1 MVTRSCLF
9 MFDFIG
15 CCNLVLEAQA
25 QEGLEEDFEVLI
37 IMSVLQKPIE
47 GLHQVIIK

>member
-1 MVTRSCLF
+1 MVTCSCLF

-15 CCNLVLEAQA
+15 CCNLVLDAQA

-37 IMSVLQKPIE
+37 ITSVLQKPIE